1 MSDIIHYPSLR
12 CEKSCGG
19 AARADGGT
27 DDSPAMRAASLIGIT
42 GCIAIN
48 TTVNVATFPINRKP
62 GPTKQARLCGCAYRR
77 PGGRQTRRCRIGARC
92 AGFQVGQVEDVI
104 RAGHDSLYRQT
115 GSGMIDDA
123 SETPLP
129 PGEGMG
135 EGSAIFGYSIFQDL
149 FALRP
154 SPVLADSATLCQG
167 ERGFSEATL
176 GIELA
181 QQSLA
186 HDDIQGK
193 LVEHVC
199 QHTFKQLT
207 RLDITRLLPSHG
219 LLIRAGMLLVSLL
232 MTAYIC
238 RQTAPWYIQQ
248 LPIQSSIDN
257 DTAVAFNN
265 DQRLILHA
273 PHHVESVNSDTTLSL
288 IMEANVSADELI
300 ANLQLAI
307 SINHLPPTCLPL
319 PTAGTLMTADAKQ
332 YEHAISLSELNLN
345 PGDQLALT
353 ARMQIRSAN
362 TSQWVESQPQ
372 VIHIQSIH
380 ESQSATITN
389 APSSFA
395 ANHQGSGQNQGNSG
409 GSSSPAGHS
418 NTSTNQTVSQHPMLP
433 TIHTTNS
440 LASGELVTPTTPSA
454 PTITI
459 ESVPEVPLRYREM
472 TNAYLTQLA
481 IDSARTLTPNT
492 TTPPSDG
499 STPP

>member
-1 MSDIIHYPSLR
+1 MNDHNQPIQI
-12 CEKSCGG
+12 
-19 AARADGGT
+19 ADKT
-27 DDSPAMRAASLIGIT
+27 SSAQQVLFWLHTYAQRKRFIFRTNLILDCLLLLSASLWLAVMVSALSQAGPWFSWSMTVFMIFSILLVQYLRWLHRLRQKRWF
-42 GCIAIN
+42 IVSRIISKIN
-48 TTVNVATFPINRKP
+48 AQSTERE
-62 GPTKQARLCGCAYRR
+62 RLPLG
-77 PGGRQTRRCRIGARC
+77 
-92 AGFQVGQVEDVI
+92 
-104 RAGHDSLYRQT
+104 
-115 GSGMIDDA
+115 A
-123 SETPLP
+123 SERPPLP
-129 PGEGMG
+129 SGEGRG
-135 EGSAIFGYSIFQDL
+135 EGVAVFGYPTLQDL